1 MATQRT
7 TAQIQSDVIAS
18 VYENTAEAITGQ
30 ALQDRLTDMAVSY
43 ANLITN
49 RNLLNVQEFSAT
61 RGYNYQEGCFYLG
74 ALYQCTNVLGH
85 TGVWNAANFTAVGGL
100 VTSVF
105 GRTGAVVAVGGD
117 YNTSQVTEV
126 TNLYYTNARV
136 NTQLG
141 TYTGDVT
148 FSAAV
153 STIGALKV
161 VNSMVNDVAW
171 SKITGTPTT
180 LSGYGITDAASGLLT
195 GYVSG
200 AGVVAA
206 TDTILQAIQKLNGN
220 IGAIVSSV
228 SSVNGGTGVVVVT
241 VTGTSNRITVT
252 GGTGLTPTIDI
263 SSAYVGQNT
272 ITTLG
277 TITTGVWTGTAIAA
291 VNGGTGQTVYA
302 VGDLLYA
309 STTTALSKLAD
320 VAVGSYLRS
329 GGVNTAPLWS
339 TLTLPNTIAANLIP
353 YATSS
358 NTVGVS
364 TSFFF
369 NGTTLKVG
377 STSVVKAVSVE
388 IQGQLNIN
396 NVLGGSNWSM
406 TDSGTSAYRALIN
419 LASTTADLTFF
430 RATGVSGAEA
440 FAETFR
446 ITNTAGDFSIGTGA
460 TVSARLHVTKTTEQ
474 LRVGYNSSN
483 YYSTTVGSTGA
494 VTWNAVGTGA
504 TFIFS
509 DSIATPYVE
518 KSALYT
524 LTTNDFTVNC
534 VSGTFS
540 LTLPTA
546 VGCTGRIYNMKNVG
560 TGIITI
566 ATTSSQTIDGTATGI
581 LTLIQWDNLMVQSDG
596 ANWIIIN

>member
-49 RNLLNVQEFSAT
+49 KNLLNVQEFSAT

-100 VTSVF
+100 VSSVF

-126 TNLYYTNARV
+126 TNLYFTNAR
-136 NTQLG
+136 
-141 TYTGDVT
+141 
-148 FSAAV
+148 AIA
-153 STIGALKV
+153 ST
-161 VNSMVNDVAW
+161 
-171 SKITGTPTT
+171 
-180 LSGYGITDAASGLLT
+180 LT

-200 AGVVAA
+200 AGVLAA

-220 IGAIVSSV
+220 IGAIVSGV
-228 SSVNGGTGVVVVT
+228 SSVNGGTGAVTVT

-252 GGTGLTPTIDI
+252 GGAGLTPTIDI

-277 TITTGVWTGTAIAA
+277 TITTGVWNGTAVAA
-291 VNGGTGQTVYA
+291 AYGGTGQTVYA
-302 VGDLLYA
+302 IGDLLYA

-320 VAVGSYLRS
+320 VAAGSYLRS

-339 TLTLPNTIAANLIP
+339 TLTLPNTIAVNLIP

-358 NTVGVS
+358 NTIGVS

-369 NGTTLKVG
+369 NGTTLKIG
-377 STSVVKAVSVE
+377 STSVVKAANVE

-406 TDSGTSAYRALIN
+406 SDSGTSAYRVLIA
-419 LASTTADLTFF
+419 LASATADLQFF

-446 ITNTAGDFSIGTGA
+446 VTNAAGDMGVGTGS
-460 TVSARLHVTKTTEQ
+460 TVSARMHLIKTTEQ
-474 LRVGYNSSN
+474 LRVGYDSSN

-494 VTWNAVGTGA
+494 VTFNAVGTGA

-518 KSALYT
+518 KSANFT

-534 VSGTFS
+534 TSGTFT

-581 LTLIQWDNLMVQSDG
+581 LTLIQYDNLMVQSDG